1 MKVPTVRPTA
11 TPATQRTQRSGPAGG
26 PRFADHLEKAAESDG
41 EVAGAGGV
49 GGVVSVSSILS
60 AQEVSDDGDQAARR
74 QLAHRGEDLLDKL
87 DDIRRD
93 ILAGGVSRQRLE
105 NLAQALR
112 QRRIQVSDP
121 RLIEIIDEI
130 ELRAAVEIAKLTRS
144 I

>member
-1 MKVPTVRPTA
+1 MKVPTVRSTG
-11 TPATQRTQRSGPAGG
+11 TPATQRTQRATPAGG
-26 PRFADHLEKAAESDG
+26 PRFADHLDKAAESDG
-41 EVAGAGGV
+41 DVAGIGGV
-49 GGVVSVSSILS
+49 AGVVSVSSILS

-74 QLAHRGEDLLDKL
+74 QLARRGEDILDRL

-112 QRRIQVSDP
+112 QRRTLVSDP